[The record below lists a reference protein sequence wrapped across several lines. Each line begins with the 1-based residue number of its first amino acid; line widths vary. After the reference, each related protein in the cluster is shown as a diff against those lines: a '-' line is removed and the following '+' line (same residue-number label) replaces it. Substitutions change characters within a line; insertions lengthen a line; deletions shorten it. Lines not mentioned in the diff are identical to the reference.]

1 MTTHWKIFRLANY
14 LQLLFSIAVLAILF
28 INTGSVKG
36 LMEISLFIAACLAF
50 IILVFNSYLNLQI
63 MHHHFP
69 DKRIPA
75 GRNKLYM
82 VLLGC
87 YLVVNV
93 LLFIIFIF
101 VLIEELSGKHS
112 RGQLIFAGI
121 LGFDIL
127 LAVIIIRA
135 QDKLP
140 YLLNRNNNQSIQQL
154 VEDIGKEES

>member
-1 MTTHWKIFRLANY
+1 
-14 LQLLFSIAVLAILF
+14 
-28 INTGSVKG
+28 
-36 LMEISLFIAACLAF
+36 
-50 IILVFNSYLNLQI
+50 
-63 MHHHFP
+63 
-69 DKRIPA
+69 
-75 GRNKLYM
+75 M
-82 VLLGC
+82 VLLVC
-87 YLVVNV
+87 FLVVFV